1 MRKILL
7 IDNYD
12 SFTYNLYYLIQSN
25 YWGKVQVIRNDEIL
39 ISEVVQYEAIVI
51 SPGPGTPADSG
62 FTLQI
67 LSKYH
72 KVKPILGICLGMQC
86 INEFFGGDT
95 IKAPFPVHGKQQ
107 EIFLNK
113 PGLIMTKI
121 QSPIKV
127 ARYHSLMISNVP
139 SDLMITAH
147 TWDKIPMVIEHK
159 TLPIYGIQFHPE
171 SFLTPQGDRMIKNF
185 LEIVEKECR

>member
-12 SFTYNLYYLIQSN
+12 SFTYNLYYLIQQN
-25 YWGKVQVIRNDEIL
+25 YAGKVEVIRNDEIL
-39 ISEVVQYEAIVI
+39 ISEVGQYEAIVI

-62 FTLQI
+62 LSLQI
-67 LSKYH
+67 LSDYYE
-72 KVKPILGICLGMQC
+72 VKPILGICLGMQC
-86 INEFFGGDT
+86 INEFLGGNT
-95 IKAPFPVHGKQQ
+95 IKASFPVHGKQD
-107 EIFLNK
+107 EIFLNN
-113 PGLIMTKI
+113 PGLIMNKI

-139 SDLMITAH
+139 SDLKITAH